1 MTEHWSEIQRPPRLE
16 ARFDFPDYG
25 TLRAFLDEAAD
36 LSERSELFADM
47 SFDRNSVRMKI
58 HPPEGEE
65 TLTEDERAYAAHL
78 EQLALDQ
85 LAIDG

>member
-1 MTEHWSEIQRPPRLE
+1 MTQHWSEIQRPPRLE
-16 ARFDFPDYG
+16 ARFDFPDYA

-47 SFDRNSVRMKI
+47 SFDRYSVRMKI

-65 TLTEDERAYAAHL
+65 GLTDSEWDYAANL
-78 EQLALDQ
+78 EQLALDR
-85 LAIDG
+85 LAIEG

>member
-25 TLRAFLDEAAD
+25 TLRAFLDEAAA
-36 LSERSELFADM
+36 LSERTEQFADM
-47 SFDRNSVRMKI
+47 SFDRQSVRMKI
-58 HPPEGEE
+58 HPPEGREE
-65 TLTEDERAYAAHL
+65 LRESERDYAANL

-85 LAIDG
+85 LAITG

>member
-25 TLRAFLDEAAD
+25 TLRAFLDEAAE
-36 LSERSELFADM
+36 LSEHRELFADM
-47 SFDRNSVRMKI
+47 SFDRHTVRLKV
-58 HPPEGEE
+58 HPPADAEE
-65 TLTEDERAYAAHL
+65 LTEAERDYAARL

-85 LAIDG
+85 LAISG

>member
-47 SFDRNSVRMKI
+47 SFDRHSVRMKI
-58 HPPEGEE
+58 HPPAGEE
-65 TLTEDERAYAAHL
+65 ELTESERDYAANL
-78 EQLALDQ
+78 EQLARDQ
-85 LAIDG
+85 LALDG

>member
-36 LSERSELFADM
+36 LSERSEQFADM
-47 SFDRNSVRMKI
+47 SFDRHSVRMKI
-58 HPPEGEE
+58 HPPEGREE
-65 TLTEDERAYAAHL
+65 LSESERDYAANL

-85 LAIDG
+85 LAITG

>member
-1 MTEHWSEIQRPPRLE
+1 MIEYWSEIQRPPRLE

-36 LSERSELFADM
+36 FSEERELFADM

-58 HPPEGEE
+58 HPSSGTSE
-65 TLTEDERAYAAHL
+65 LTEAERAFAAGL
-78 EQLALDQ
+78 EQLARDR
-85 LAIDG
+85 LAIEG

>member
-25 TLRAFLDEAAD
+25 TLRAFLDVAAD
-36 LSERSELFADM
+36 YSERSEMFADM
-47 SFDRNSVRMKI
+47 SFDRHSVRMKI
-58 HPPEGEE
+58 HPPEGENQ
-65 TLTEDERAYAAHL
+65 LTDAERDYAAGL
-78 EQLALDQ
+78 ERLALDQ

>member
-1 MTEHWSEIQRPPRLE
+1 MSQNWSEIQRPPRLE

-47 SFDRNSVRMKI
+47 SFDRNSVRLKI
-58 HPPEGEE
+58 HPPEGAEQLSE
-65 TLTEDERAYAAHL
+65 AERTYAAGL
-78 EQLALDQ
+78 EQLALDR

>member
-36 LSERSELFADM
+36 LSERRERFADM
-47 SFDRNSVRMKI
+47 SFDRHSVRMKI
-58 HPPEGEE
+58 HPSGDGEE
-65 TLTEDERAYAAHL
+65 LSESDRDFAANL

-85 LAIDG
+85 KAIDG

>member
-16 ARFDFPDYG
+16 ARFDFPDYS

-36 LSERSELFADM
+36 LSEEKELFADM
-47 SFDRNSVRMKI
+47 SFDRNSVRLKI

-65 TLTEDERAYAAHL
+65 KLSEAERAYASGL
-78 EQLALDQ
+78 EQLALDR
-85 LAIDG
+85 LAIEG